1 MAICSFFMLSS
12 NPDTTSFDTKLAF
25 TEINFLRLKHFD
37 SDTGIS
43 EPLEDWKVEREHA
56 LKHELWNQ

>member
-1 MAICSFFMLSS
+1 MLSS